1 MPSQRSVL
9 RRAEEIAASLSL
21 GEDNAR
27 DRVKEMLLDLI
38 DQDCGWAIAS
48 MFNGVAAAA
57 QVGEWLRKLE
67 REAIER
73 N

>member
-1 MPSQRSVL
+1 MPSQRAVL
-9 RRAEEIAASLSL
+9 RRVEEIAASLSL

-38 DQDCGWAIAS
+38 DQDCGWAIGS
-48 MFNGVAAAA
+48 MFNGVAAVA

-67 REAIER
+67 RESIQR